1 MYLSC
6 EIALGTN
13 DLLQPRPE
21 PAAQPLGGHPGDVAE
36 DLLGGGDQ
44 GPLCVVR
51 GSVDISHRYDANK
64 IVQHILITRELGR
77 LTSVPWDQFV
87 RRMDKTI
94 APTVHLSKKNI
105 KFPFK

>member
-1 MYLSC
+1 MELFICIYIFYLSC

-13 DLLQPRPE
+13 NLLQPRPE

-51 GSVDISHRYDANK
+51 GSVDISPRYDANK
-64 IVQHILITRELGR
+64 IVQHINNMRDGTPDFCPLGP
-77 LTSVPWDQFV
+77 VCEEDG
-87 RRMDKTI
+87 
-94 APTVHLSKKNI
+94 
-105 KFPFK
+105 